1 VIKKH
6 CSLLSLFAVLYGCI
20 TIVSVYAQPL
30 YFLFDLFAEFRTQL
44 VLFGAIFAGVCLI
57 KRNCVA
63 SIIAVMAVALNT
75 QDFVKIYDN
84 QASTVEYIMPQPP
97 SLRLMHFNVYAYNTD
112 YAAVQAEIE
121 RNNPDVLFMVEA
133 TTPLQDQLKAIN
145 EQYPYRFPKMGENW
159 NQFLFFSK
167 IPIVSAKIVRFP
179 KVGNRLLHVV
189 LQGKKGVFHF
199 VGVHTPSPTNATRM
213 RDRDRHLG
221 VIANYVATLKEPV
234 IVAGDHNATPF
245 AKAFRDYISQSGL
258 RNTQLQ
264 LLPYFSWSCDVPPF
278 LRIPIDQV
286 LVSPTIGVVDKK
298 VGNCVGS
305 DHLPIIVDVVLLP
318 TQENF

>member
-1 VIKKH
+1 MIKKH
-6 CSLLSLFAVLYGCI
+6 CSLLSVLAVLYGCI

-44 VLFGAIFAGVCLI
+44 VLFGAIFACVCLLQ
-57 KRNCVA
+57 KKCVA

-75 QDFVKIYDN
+75 YDFVKIYDN
-84 QASTVEYIMPQPP
+84 QATHVAPQQNA
-97 SLRLMHFNVYAYNTD
+97 LRVMHFNVYAYNTD

-167 IPIVSAKIVRFP
+167 VPIVSAKIVRFP

-189 LQGKKGVFHF
+189 LQGDKGVFNF
-199 VGVHTPSPTNATRM
+199 IGVHTPSPTNATRM

-221 VIANYVATLKEPV
+221 IIANYVANLKEPV
-234 IVAGDHNATPF
+234 LLAGDHNTTPF
-245 AKAFRDYISQSGL
+245 VRAFRDYIAHSGL
-258 RNTQLQ
+258 RNTQMQ
-264 LLPYFSWSCDVPPF
+264 LLPYFSWSCDLPAF

-286 LVSPTIGVVDKK
+286 LVSPDIAVVDKK
-298 VGNCVGS
+298 IGNCAGS
-305 DHLPIIVDVVLLP
+305 DHLPIIADVVI
-318 TQENF
+318 TR